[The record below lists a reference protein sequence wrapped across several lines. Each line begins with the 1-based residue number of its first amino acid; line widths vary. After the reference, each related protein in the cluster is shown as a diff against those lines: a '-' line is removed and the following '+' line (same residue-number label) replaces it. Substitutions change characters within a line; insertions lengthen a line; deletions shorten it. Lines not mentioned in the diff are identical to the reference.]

1 MSNHPGYKKSIKC
14 RGLKKRDKDHIFSP
28 APHQQKVVDY
38 FLDSPYKG
46 LLLYHKLGSGKSC
59 TSILVADTML
69 AMGKVKRVFVLTPG
83 SLRKNW
89 VSEYC
94 RVCGDLDRRLFDK
107 YVFITYNYNVHEHLD
122 EYKFKNSLVIIDEC
136 HNLINSYKNGSKNAV
151 AIYDKIMATN
161 CRVLALSGTPI
172 IQDNPMIDWKLLS
185 TILDGGRSKEILD
198 VKDIPTLNLQGIVSY
213 FPGDPSSYPEVRVKP
228 IQRTA
233 MTMAQYKE
241 YKRVYDREQKIRVSG
256 PPDRRLFHTNRKEYE
271 FKMREFIKATK
282 YLLSRMVSNFYYD
295 QIDTSF
301 LPRKSK
307 AIKVKVKVTEGDR
320 FDEEDVKDAEDA
332 DIKDSI
338 RDYPDLPVTEGGWL
352 SSKML
357 ENKGLSRMSPKFTAL
372 LLRIIE
378 NIYSKHVIYSFY
390 KSRAGVQLLH
400 TLLTHCGITAEIY
413 SGDVDMKKREN
424 ILNRF
429 NDVDN
434 RKGKK
439 LKVLLVTDA
448 GAEGIT
454 VLECNNIHIL
464 ESNTKENK
472 TRQAIGRVIR
482 YKSHEKLPKEERYV
496 NVWRYW
502 SVAPEGNE
510 NERLVD
516 EILYRKGL
524 ETEKKTDKFIRR
536 IIDNSIEKE

>member
-1 MSNHPGYKKSIKC
+1 
-14 RGLKKRDKDHIFSP
+14 
-28 APHQQKVVDY
+28 
-38 FLDSPYKG
+38 
-46 LLLYHKLGSGKSC
+46 
-59 TSILVADTML
+59 
-69 AMGKVKRVFVLTPG
+69 
-83 SLRKNW
+83 
-89 VSEYC
+89 
-94 RVCGDLDRRLFDK
+94 
-107 YVFITYNYNVHEHLD
+107 
-122 EYKFKNSLVIIDEC
+122 
-136 HNLINSYKNGSKNAV
+136 
-151 AIYDKIMATN
+151 
-161 CRVLALSGTPI
+161 
-172 IQDNPMIDWKLLS
+172 
-185 TILDGGRSKEILD
+185 
-198 VKDIPTLNLQGIVSY
+198 
-213 FPGDPSSYPEVRVKP
+213 
-228 IQRTA
+228 
-233 MTMAQYKE
+233 
-241 YKRVYDREQKIRVSG
+241 
-256 PPDRRLFHTNRKEYE
+256 
-271 FKMREFIKATK
+271 MREFIKATK

-295 QIDTSF
+295 GIDTSS

-307 AIKVKVKVTEGDR
+307 VIKVKVKVTEGDS
-320 FDEEDVKDAEDA
+320 FDEDDVEDA

-338 RDYPDLPVTEGGWL
+338 RDYPDLPVKEGGWL

-378 NIYSKHVIYSFY
+378 NIDSKHVIYSFY
-390 KSRAGVQLLH
+390 KSRSGVQLLH

-429 NDVDN
+429 NDADN

-502 SVAPEGNE
+502 SVAPESNE

>member
-1 MSNHPGYKKSIKC
+1 
-14 RGLKKRDKDHIFSP
+14 
-28 APHQQKVVDY
+28 
-38 FLDSPYKG
+38 
-46 LLLYHKLGSGKSC
+46 
-59 TSILVADTML
+59 
-69 AMGKVKRVFVLTPG
+69 MGRVKRVFVLTPG

-107 YVFITYNYNVHEHLD
+107 YVFITYNYNIHENLD
-122 EYKFKNSLVIIDEC
+122 QYKFKNSLVIIDEC

-185 TILDGGRSKEILD
+185 TILDGGRSNEISD
-198 VKDIPTLNLQGIVSY
+198 VKDIPTLHLQGIVSY

-228 IQRTA
+228 IQRTP
-233 MTMAQYKE
+233 MTLAQYKE
-241 YKRVYDREQKIRVSG
+241 YKRVYDREQKIRVAG
-256 PPDRRLFHTNRKEYE
+256 PPDRRMFHTNRKEYE

-295 QIDTSF
+295 EIDTSS

-307 AIKVKVKVTEGDR
+307 AIVKVKVKEGDP
-320 FDEEDVKDAEDA
+320 FDEEDVKDAE
-332 DIKDSI
+332 IIDSI
-338 RDYPDLPVTEGGWL
+338 RDYPDLPVKEGGWL

-357 ENKGLSRMSPKFTAL
+357 ENKGLSKMSPKFTAL

-378 NIYSKHVIYSFY
+378 NIDSKHVIYSFY
-390 KSRAGVQLLH
+390 KSRSGVQLLH

-429 NDVDN
+429 NEVDN

-482 YKSHEKLPKEERYV
+482 YKSHQKLPEDERYV

-502 SVAPEGNE
+502 SVAPEGDE
-510 NERLVD
+510 SERLVD

-536 IIDNSIEKE
+536 IIDNSIEKEE

>member
-1 MSNHPGYKKSIKC
+1 MSNHPGYKNSIKC

-38 FLDSPYKG
+38 FLESPYKG

-69 AMGKVKRVFVLTPG
+69 AMGRVKRVFVLTPG

-107 YVFITYNYNVHEHLD
+107 YVFITYNYNIHENLD
-122 EYKFKNSLVIIDEC
+122 QYKFKNSLVIIDEC

-185 TILDGGRSKEILD
+185 TILDGGRSNEISD
-198 VKDIPTLNLQGIVSY
+198 VKDIPTLHLQGIVSY

-228 IQRTA
+228 IQRTP
-233 MTMAQYKE
+233 MTLAQYKE
-241 YKRVYDREQKIRVSG
+241 YKRVYDREQKIRVAG
-256 PPDRRLFHTNRKEYE
+256 PPDRRMFHTNRKEYE

-295 QIDTSF
+295 EIDTSS

-307 AIKVKVKVTEGDR
+307 PIVKVKVKVKEGDP
-320 FDEEDVKDAEDA
+320 FDEEDIKDAE
-332 DIKDSI
+332 IIDSI
-338 RDYPDLPVTEGGWL
+338 RDYPDLPVKEGGWL

-357 ENKGLSRMSPKFTAL
+357 ENKGLSKMSPKFTAL

-378 NIYSKHVIYSFY
+378 NINSKHVIYSFY
-390 KSRAGVQLLH
+390 KSRSGVQLLH

-429 NDVDN
+429 NEVDN

-482 YKSHEKLPKEERYV
+482 YKSHQKLPEDERYV

-502 SVAPEGNE
+502 SVAPEGDE
-510 NERLVD
+510 SERLVD

-536 IIDNSIEKE
+536 IIDNSIEKEE

>member
-1 MSNHPGYKKSIKC
+1 MSNHPGYKNSIKC

-69 AMGKVKRVFVLTPG
+69 AMGRVKRVFVLTPG

-94 RVCGDLDRRLFDK
+94 RVCGDLDRRLFDN
-107 YVFITYNYNVHEHLD
+107 YVFITYNYNIHENLD
-122 EYKFKNSLVIIDEC
+122 QYKFKNSLVIIDEC

-185 TILDGGRSKEILD
+185 TILDGGRSNEISD
-198 VKDIPTLNLQGIVSY
+198 VKDIPTLHLQGIVSY

-228 IQRTA
+228 IQRTP
-233 MTMAQYKE
+233 MTLAQYKE
-241 YKRVYDREQKIRVSG
+241 YKRVYDREQKIRVAG
-256 PPDRRLFHTNRKEYE
+256 PPDRRMFHTNRKEYE

-295 QIDTSF
+295 EIDTSS

-307 AIKVKVKVTEGDR
+307 AIVKVKEGDS
-320 FDEEDVKDAEDA
+320 FDEEDVKDAE
-332 DIKDSI
+332 IIDSI
-338 RDYPDLPVTEGGWL
+338 RDYPDLPVKEGGWL

-357 ENKGLSRMSPKFTAL
+357 ENKGLSKMSPKFTAL

-378 NIYSKHVIYSFY
+378 NIDSKHVIYSFY
-390 KSRAGVQLLH
+390 KSRSGVQLLH

-429 NDVDN
+429 NEVEN

-482 YKSHEKLPKEERYV
+482 YKSHQKLPEDERYV

-502 SVAPEGNE
+502 SVAPEGDE
-510 NERLVD
+510 SERLVD

-536 IIDNSIEKE
+536 IIDNSIEKEG

>member
-1 MSNHPGYKKSIKC
+1 MSNHPGYKNSIKC

-69 AMGKVKRVFVLTPG
+69 AMGRVKRVFVLTPG

-107 YVFITYNYNVHEHLD
+107 YVFITYNYNIHENLD
-122 EYKFKNSLVIIDEC
+122 QYKFKNSLVIIDEC

-185 TILDGGRSKEILD
+185 TILDGGRSNEISD
-198 VKDIPTLNLQGIVSY
+198 VKDIPTLHLQGIVSY

-228 IQRTA
+228 IQRTP
-233 MTMAQYKE
+233 MTLAQYKE
-241 YKRVYDREQKIRVSG
+241 YKRVYDREQKIRVAG
-256 PPDRRLFHTNRKEYE
+256 PPDRRMFHTNRKEYE

-295 QIDTSF
+295 EIDTSS

-307 AIKVKVKVTEGDR
+307 AIVKVKVKEGDP
-320 FDEEDVKDAEDA
+320 FDEEDVKDAE
-332 DIKDSI
+332 IIDSI
-338 RDYPDLPVTEGGWL
+338 RDYPDLPVKEGGWL

-357 ENKGLSRMSPKFTAL
+357 ENKGLSKMSPKFTAL

-378 NIYSKHVIYSFY
+378 NIDSKHVIYSFY
-390 KSRAGVQLLH
+390 KSRSGVQLLH

-429 NDVDN
+429 NEVDN

-482 YKSHEKLPKEERYV
+482 YKSHQKLPEDERYV

-502 SVAPEGNE
+502 SVAPEGDE
-510 NERLVD
+510 SERLVD

-536 IIDNSIEKE
+536 IIDNSIEKEE

>member
-1 MSNHPGYKKSIKC
+1 MSNHPGYKNSIKC

-69 AMGKVKRVFVLTPG
+69 AMGRVKRVFVLTPG

-107 YVFITYNYNVHEHLD
+107 YVFITYNYNIHENLD
-122 EYKFKNSLVIIDEC
+122 QYKFKNSLVIIDEC

-185 TILDGGRSKEILD
+185 TILDGGRSNEISD
-198 VKDIPTLNLQGIVSY
+198 VKDIPTLHLQGIVSY

-228 IQRTA
+228 IQRTP
-233 MTMAQYKE
+233 MTLAQYKE
-241 YKRVYDREQKIRVSG
+241 YKRVYDREQKIRVAG
-256 PPDRRLFHTNRKEYE
+256 PPDRRMFHTNRKEYE

-295 QIDTSF
+295 EIDTSS

-307 AIKVKVKVTEGDR
+307 AIVKVKVKEGDP
-320 FDEEDVKDAEDA
+320 FDEEDIKDAE
-332 DIKDSI
+332 IIDSI
-338 RDYPDLPVTEGGWL
+338 RDYPDLPVKEGGWL

-357 ENKGLSRMSPKFTAL
+357 ENKGLSKMSPKFTAL

-378 NIYSKHVIYSFY
+378 NINSKHVIYSFY
-390 KSRAGVQLLH
+390 KSRSGVQLLH

-429 NDVDN
+429 NEVDN

-482 YKSHEKLPKEERYV
+482 YKSHQKLPEDERYV

-502 SVAPEGNE
+502 SVAPEGDE
-510 NERLVD
+510 SERLVD

-536 IIDNSIEKE
+536 IIDNSIEKEG

>member
-1 MSNHPGYKKSIKC
+1 MSNHPGYKNSIKC

-59 TSILVADTML
+59 TSILVADAML

-136 HNLINSYKNGSKNAV
+136 HNLMNGYKNGSKNAV

-172 IQDNPMIDWKLLS
+172 IQDNPMVDWKLLS
-185 TILDGGRSKEILD
+185 AMLDGGRSGDMSLTD
-198 VKDIPTLNLQGIVSY
+198 VKNIPTLFLQGIVSY
-213 FPGDPSSYPEVRVKP
+213 FPGDPSSYPEVRVQR
-228 IQRTA
+228 IQRTE
-233 MTMAQYKE
+233 MTADQYKE
-241 YKRVYDREQKIRVSG
+241 YKRVYDREQKTRIAG
-256 PPDRRLFHTNRKEYE
+256 PPDRRLFHTNRQEYQ

-282 YLLSRMVSNFYYD
+282 YLLSRMVSNFYYEG
-295 QIDTSF
+295 IDTSS

-307 AIKVKVKVTEGDR
+307 VVKIVNDDVDL
-320 FDEEDVKDAEDA
+320 DDVDVDVADVDVKE
-332 DIKDSI
+332 SI
-338 RDYPDLPVTEGGWL
+338 RAFPDVPVKDGGWL

-357 ENKGLSRMSPKFTAL
+357 ENNGLSKMSPKFTAL

-378 NIYSKHVIYSFY
+378 HIDSKHVIYSFY
-390 KSRAGVQLLH
+390 KSRSGVQLLH

-413 SGDVDMKKREN
+413 SGDVDMKKRET

-434 RKGKK
+434 RKGKQ

-482 YKSHEKLPKEERYV
+482 YKSHEKLPEDERYV

-502 SVAPEGNE
+502 SVAPEG
-510 NERLVD
+510 ERCVD

-536 IIDNSIEKE
+536 IIQNSIEKEE